1 MAKVSLRLTIDIQA
15 ESENIINMSE
25 MLDDIC
31 EEIIPKEASY
41 QATLENLLTGS
52 IVEQCART
60 ARHNGRRVPILR
72 EEG

>member
-60 ARHNGRRVPILR
+60 ARHNG
-72 EEG
+72 